1 MKLSTAFWR
10 PVLAL
15 TTTILGVFS
24 ISVGIAEA
32 SSTSS
37 GGLSVKPPASAA
49 PTSTR
54 GAFPVRG
61 SVTWGDGIGAGRG
74 HQGQDLLA
82 RCARPIVAAQ
92 TGRVRLVSYQAG
104 GAGNYVVV
112 RGTTTKFDYVYMH
125 MLRKPSLR
133 AGQIV
138 RVGQRI
144 GLVGSTGRSS
154 ACHLHFE
161 MWTRPGWYKGGD
173 VSDPVPYLRTW
184 RRSR

>member
-1 MKLSTAFWR
+1 M
-10 PVLAL
+10 
-15 TTTILGVFS
+15 
-24 ISVGIAEA
+24 
-32 SSTSS
+32 
-37 GGLSVKPPASAA
+37 
-49 PTSTR
+49 
-54 GAFPVRG
+54 
-61 SVTWGDGIGAGRG
+61 
-74 HQGQDLLA
+74 A

-92 TGRVRLVSYQAG
+92 SGRVTRVSYQAS

-133 AGQIV
+133 AGQTV
-138 RVGQRI
+138 RAGQRI